1 MYTVS
6 DCIKELNKTDIYKT
20 KIKNTNFF
28 ELLNKTKK
36 QITNTQSVLKKTIDF
51 IMGIYTI
58 IQYEKIFYEKQS
70 SYASKANN
78 EIIKELKSKISP
90 HKLTTKDSIS
100 IDIWDINP
108 QNSNKYI
115 IFCEGISSEKS
126 LIDLQKAYA
135 ASIKKGFG
143 VIAFNYRGRGESSG
157 YFTQK
162 GALKDIETIYK
173 YLLEKGINNEKIGVI
188 GHSMGTGIA
197 CDFCSRHKTA
207 FIVLINPFS
216 KAADMAKNIAQ
227 KLDMPEF
234 VKTMIEKIPSFL
246 IPLKN
251 VFNNEKAIKK
261 IKSPI
266 LILHNTDDETIPVKH
281 GQKLYKQNQNKIYY
295 KEFKNND
302 HEINK
307 EKIDFCLNFI
317 ETIA

>member
-143 VIAFNYRGRGESSG
+143 VFE
-157 YFTQK
+157 YFGQ
-162 GALKDIETIYK
+162 
-173 YLLEKGINNEKIGVI
+173 
-188 GHSMGTGIA
+188 
-197 CDFCSRHKTA
+197 
-207 FIVLINPFS
+207 S
-216 KAADMAKNIAQ
+216 K
-227 KLDMPEF
+227 
-234 VKTMIEKIPSFL
+234 V
-246 IPLKN
+246 
-251 VFNNEKAIKK
+251 
-261 IKSPI
+261 
-266 LILHNTDDETIPVKH
+266 
-281 GQKLYKQNQNKIYY
+281 
-295 KEFKNND
+295 
-302 HEINK
+302 
-307 EKIDFCLNFI
+307 CLC
-317 ETIA
+317 